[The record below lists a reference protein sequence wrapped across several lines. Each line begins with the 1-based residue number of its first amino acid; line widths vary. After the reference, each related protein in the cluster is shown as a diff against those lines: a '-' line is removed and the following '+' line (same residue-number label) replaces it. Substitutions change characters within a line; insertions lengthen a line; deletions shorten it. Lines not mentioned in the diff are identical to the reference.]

1 MADPAPE
8 TPPPPQG
15 TSPEPVGSES
25 ALTDSGGQGSAAAK
39 EDQGAG
45 GAGTKRATPADL
57 TTEAIEQLLQRDLAA
72 IQAKVEA
79 GKPLSDA
86 EVRRLREAAATRR
99 ETPAAPA
106 ASPSDPMW
114 VPNLSSLAEALGCDR
129 RTLQRLLKLEGNPG
143 KREDGSFSL
152 TAWKL
157 WAMEHGRLKRQ
168 VSTPDKNELECRA
181 LLLRN
186 EKLEVENAERRGEL
200 MHVDEVTRVLTE
212 MVGAFVQGL
221 RGLKHTLS
229 PQVVGVPVGEAAK
242 RIGREIDEHL
252 TRLSL
257 GEWAK
262 KKVFWSVVYAHLLD
276 LRRNCSLGVGLSG
289 T

>member
-1 MADPAPE
+1 MGSEPAPSD
-8 TPPPPQG
+8 T
-15 TSPEPVGSES
+15 
-25 ALTDSGGQGSAAAK
+25 GGQGSAAAK

-45 GAGTKRATPADL
+45 DAGTKKAL
-57 TTEAIEQLLQRDLAA
+57 TSEAIEQLLQRDLAA

-86 EVRRLREAAATRR
+86 EVRRLREAANRK
-99 ETPAAPA
+99 ESPAAPA

-114 VPNLSSLAEALGCDR
+114 VPNLTALSDALGCDR

-200 MHVDEVTRVLTE
+200 MHVDEVTRVLSE

-252 TRLSL
+252 TRLAL

-276 LRRNCSLGVGLSG
+276 LRRSFSLGAGLNAI
-289 T
+289 

>member
-1 MADPAPE
+1 MGAEPALS
-8 TPPPPQG
+8 G
-15 TSPEPVGSES
+15 K
-25 ALTDSGGQGSAAAK
+25 GGQGSPEKK
-39 EDQGAG
+39 EGEGAEATEG
-45 GAGTKRATPADL
+45 GKRLVPPGDL
-57 TTEAIEQLLQRDLAA
+57 TSETIEHLLQRDLAA

-86 EVRRLREAAATRR
+86 EVRRLREAVSRR
-99 ETPAAPA
+99 EAAPVLPT
-106 ASPSDPMW
+106 SGSEPSDPLW
-114 VPNLSSLAEALGCDR
+114 VPHQTALAESLGCDR
-129 RTLQRLLKLEGNPG
+129 RTIRRLLKQEGNPG
-143 KREDGSFSL
+143 KREDGCYSL
-152 TAWKL
+152 TAWRI
-157 WAMEHGRLKRQ
+157 WAMDHGRLKRQ
-168 VSTPDKNELECRA
+168 VVAPDKNELECRA

-200 MHVDEVTRVLTE
+200 MHVDEVTRVLTD
-212 MVGAFVQGL
+212 MMGAFVQGL
-221 RGLKHTLS
+221 RGLKHSLS

-242 RIGREIDEHL
+242 RIGREIDEQL

-276 LRRNCSLGVGLSG
+276 LRRNCSLGGGLSE

>member
-1 MADPAPE
+1 
-8 TPPPPQG
+8 
-15 TSPEPVGSES
+15 VGVGP
-25 ALTDSGGQGSAAAK
+25 ALTDNGGQGSAAAK

-45 GAGTKRATPADL
+45 GADAGKKPSPPVDL
-57 TTEAIEQLLQRDLAA
+57 TSETIEQLLQRDLAA

-79 GKPLSDA
+79 GKPLTDA
-86 EVRRLREAAATRR
+86 EVRRLREAATRKD
-99 ETPAAPA
+99 TPAAQV

-114 VPNLSSLAEALGCDR
+114 VPNLSALADALGCDR

-143 KREDGSFSL
+143 KREDGSYSL

-157 WAMEHGRLKRQ
+157 WAIEHSRLKKQ

-252 TRLSL
+252 TRLAL

-276 LRRNCSLGVGLSG
+276 LRRSFSLGAGLNA